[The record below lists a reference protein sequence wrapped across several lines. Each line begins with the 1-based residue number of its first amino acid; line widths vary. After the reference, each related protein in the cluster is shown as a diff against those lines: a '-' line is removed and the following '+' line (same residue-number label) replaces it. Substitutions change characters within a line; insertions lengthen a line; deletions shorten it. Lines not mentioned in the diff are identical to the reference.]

1 MKKILIVDDDP
12 ETCEFLTELLSV
24 SDWSVQAALSAERA
38 LELLERED
46 FDCVIADL
54 NLNEP
59 RTGLDVLKAFKE
71 RAPRTEVILITGF
84 GTLEAAVEA
93 LRGGAFDFIS
103 KPFKV
108 EDVLET
114 VRRALQPH
122 EPMQE
127 ESALERLLEP
137 YEASGLI
144 GRTPQM
150 IELYKEIARVA
161 PTSSTVLIVGESG
174 TGKEL
179 IARAIHAHSL
189 RAHGPFVAVNCG
201 ALTETLLEAE
211 LFGHVRGS
219 FTGAVADKKGLFEEA
234 HGGTIFLDEI
244 SETTPALQ
252 VKLLRALQEGEIKRV
267 GETRARRVD
276 VRVIAATNRDL
287 EAEVKAGRF
296 REDLYYR
303 LSVVTL
309 RVPPLRERREDI
321 PLLATHFLRRALRQ
335 TGRALAFSP
344 AALALLMAYTWPG
357 NVRELENSIEYAVI
371 HARGG
376 LIAPEDLPEK
386 VRSAVPSLRRG
397 RAPASLEATLFHDL
411 PSLDELERRYLL
423 YVLDVVNGNRSRAA
437 EILGIDR
444 RTLYRMAERFGIPL
458 ERTSADS

>member
-1 MKKILIVDDDP
+1 MRRILILDDDR
-12 ETCEFLTELLSV
+12 ETCEFLKEI
-24 SDWSVQAALSAERA
+24 LSAEGWA
-38 LELLERED
+38 VETTQSADGAVELLDRER

-54 NLNEP
+54 NLNEH
-59 RTGLDVLKAFKE
+59 RTGLDVLKAFK
-71 RAPRTEVILITGF
+71 RRSPHTEVILITGF
-84 GTLEAAVEA
+84 GTLDVAVEA
-93 LRGGAFDFIS
+93 LREGAFDVLS
-103 KPFKV
+103 KPFHI
-108 EDVLET
+108 EEVLAT
-114 VRRALQPH
+114 VRRALQPR
-122 EPMQE
+122 EPMRDE
-127 ESALERLLEP
+127 GMLERMLKP

-179 IARAIHAHSL
+179 IARAIHAHSP
-189 RAHGPFVAVNCG
+189 RAGSPFVAINCG

-211 LFGHVRGS
+211 LFGHARGS
-219 FTGAVADKKGLFEEA
+219 FTGAIADKKGLFEEA
-234 HGGTIFLDEI
+234 HGGTLFLDEI

-267 GETRARRVD
+267 GETRPRHVD

-287 EAEVKAGRF
+287 EEEVRAGRF

-321 PLLATHFLRRALRQ
+321 PLLAASFLRRALQR
-335 TGRALAFSP
+335 TARTLAFSP
-344 AALALLMAYTWPG
+344 AALELLMAYSWPG

-376 LIAPEDLPEK
+376 LIMPEDLPERI
-386 VRSAVPSLRRG
+386 RSAVPHLRRA
-397 RAPASLEATLFHDL
+397 RTATTWEAQLFQDL
-411 PSLDELERRYLL
+411 PSLEELERRYVL
-423 YVLDVVNGNRSRAA
+423 YVLEAVKGNRSRAA

-458 ERTSADS
+458 

>member
-1 MKKILIVDDDP
+1 MRRILVVDDDP
-12 ETCEFLTELLSV
+12 ETCGFLREILSAEK
-24 SDWSVQAALSAERA
+24 WSVEVALSAQGA
-38 LELLERED
+38 LEHLERD
-46 FDCVIADL
+46 VFDCVIADL
-54 NLNEP
+54 NLKES
-59 RTGLDVLKAFKE
+59 RTGLDVLKAFK
-71 RAPRTEVILITGF
+71 RRSPRTEVILITGF

-93 LRGGAFDFIS
+93 LREGAFDFIS
-103 KPFKV
+103 KPFRIEEV
-108 EDVLET
+108 IAT
-114 VRRALQPH
+114 VRRALHAQ
-122 EPMQE
+122 
-127 ESALERLLEP
+127 ESAREDESLDGVLRL

-161 PTSSTVLIVGESG
+161 PTSSTVLILGESG

-179 IARAIHAHSL
+179 IARALHAHSR
-189 RAHGPFVAVNCG
+189 RAQNPFVAINCG

-252 VKLLRALQEGEIKRV
+252 VKLLRVLQEGEIKRV
-267 GETRARRVD
+267 GETRSRSVD

-287 EAEVKAGRF
+287 EQEVKAGRF

-321 PLLATHFLRRALRQ
+321 PLLAAYFLRRAQER

-344 AALALLMAYTWPG
+344 AALDVLMAYPWPG
-357 NVRELENSIEYAVI
+357 NVRELENSIEYAAI

-376 LIAPEDLPEK
+376 VIAPEDLPEK
-386 VRSAVPSLRRG
+386 IRSSLPHLRRT
-397 RAPASLEATLFHDL
+397 RAATTLEATLFHDL

-423 YVLDVVNGNRSRAA
+423 YVLDCVKGNRSRAA

-444 RTLYRMAERFGIPL
+444 RTLYRMAERFGIVL
-458 ERTSADS
+458 DRTNAET

>member
-1 MKKILIVDDDP
+1 MKRILVVDDDR
-12 ETCEFLTELLSV
+12 ETCEFLTEILSTEG
-24 SDWSVQAALSAERA
+24 WSVEATQSAEGA
-38 LELLERED
+38 LALLDREP
-46 FDCVIADL
+46 FDCVLADL
-54 NLNEP
+54 NLNER
-59 RTGLDVLKAFKE
+59 RTGLDVLKAFKD
-71 RAPRTEVILITGF
+71 RSPRTEVILITGF
-84 GTLEAAVEA
+84 GTLEAAIEA
-93 LRGGAFDFIS
+93 LREGAFDVIS
-103 KPFKV
+103 KPFTV
-108 EDVLET
+108 EDVRAT
-114 VRRALQPH
+114 VRRALHPR
-122 EPMQE
+122 EPARGADLL
-127 ESALERLLEP
+127 ESALKP

-144 GRTPQM
+144 GRTPRM

-179 IARAIHAHSL
+179 IARAIHQHSP
-189 RAHGPFVAVNCG
+189 RASRPFVAVNCG

-211 LFGHVRGS
+211 LFGHMRGS

-252 VKLLRALQEGEIKRV
+252 VKLLRVLQEGEIKRV
-267 GETRARRVD
+267 GETRTRRVD
-276 VRVIAATNRDL
+276 VRVIAATNRHL
-287 EAEVKAGRF
+287 EEEVKAGRF

-321 PLLATHFLRRALRQ
+321 PLLAAYFLRRALQR
-335 TGRALAFSP
+335 TERTLAFSP
-344 AALALLMAYTWPG
+344 AALETLMAYSWPG

-376 LIAPEDLPEK
+376 LITPEDLPER
-386 VRSAVPSLRRG
+386 VRSAMPHLT
-397 RAPASLEATLFHDL
+397 RARTSMTLEARLFHDL

-423 YVLDVVNGNRSRAA
+423 YVLEAVKGNRSRAA

-458 ERTSADS
+458 ERASADS